1 LLQVQRNVV
10 TRYQQASRQY
20 VKQKDE
26 AKQNLAASQKST
38 TDLFESQRN
47 QIAGLEQ
54 QIRNSEGNAD
64 NRLAGSNVVAKYNP
78 QLTSPYSVGRLPI
91 HLQNQ
96 PEVVLVNLKDEIVQ
110 AANNIASMQST
121 LLLWKAGQKTLW
133 IVLILF
139 ILAILA
145 VAIVFFVVPFFVVPK
160 H

>member
-1 LLQVQRNVV
+1 M
-10 TRYQQASRQY
+10 
-20 VKQKDE
+20 
-26 AKQNLAASQKST
+26 
-38 TDLFESQRN
+38 
-47 QIAGLEQ
+47 
-54 QIRNSEGNAD
+54 
-64 NRLAGSNVVAKYNP
+64 AGSNVVAKYNP